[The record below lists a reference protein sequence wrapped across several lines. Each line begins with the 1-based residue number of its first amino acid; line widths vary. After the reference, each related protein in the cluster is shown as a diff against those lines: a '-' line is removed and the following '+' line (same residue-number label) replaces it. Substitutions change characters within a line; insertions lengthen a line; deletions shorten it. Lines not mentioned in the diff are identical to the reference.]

1 MPAKVVGFISEKGG
15 VGKTTASYHIG
26 VGLALHHGKRVLI
39 VDADYQRGGISGRF
53 FPTLIEDFASG
64 EAPGTTLYHK
74 YQQLYSVSPRTPD
87 VDIRTWAYGS
97 LSLDVIP
104 ADPRLSTV
112 SVDKL
117 PSTNN
122 IRQNNVLLLEHLQ
135 MLHFVLTPL
144 LDSYDYILIDS
155 HPEVSDV
162 LRSII
167 YASDYCVSPVK
178 LDRQSSIGVAT
189 ILGEISNVD
198 ADVDMIRHSVPGV
211 VYQDTV
217 FKGSMGMMAREYNQG
232 LKLSEQVEYN
242 RLRRTGGVFDTY
254 VTEGDGL
261 RQAAAGRIPVYYVG
275 GSNAE
280 KQAAQFR
287 TLTNEFL
294 IKCP

>member
-1 MPAKVVGFISEKGG
+1 V
-15 VGKTTASYHIG
+15 
-26 VGLALHHGKRVLI
+26 
-39 VDADYQRGGISGRF
+39 
-53 FPTLIEDFASG
+53 
-64 EAPGTTLYHK
+64 
-74 YQQLYSVSPRTPD
+74 
-87 VDIRTWAYGS
+87 RTWSYGR
-97 LSLDVIP
+97 LNLDVIP
-104 ADPRLSTV
+104 ADPRLSMV

-135 MLHFVLTPL
+135 MLHYALEPL
-144 LDSYDYILIDS
+144 LDNYDYILIDS

-198 ADVDMIRHSVPGV
+198 ADVDMIRGSVPNV
-211 VYQDTV
+211 HYRDTE
-217 FKGSMGMMAREYNQG
+217 FKGSIGMMAREYAED
-232 LKLSEQVEYN
+232 LKQTEQVEYN

-261 RQAAAGRIPVYYVG
+261 RQAAAGRIPVFFVG
-275 GSNAE
+275 GANAD
-280 KQAAQFR
+280 KQSDQFR
-287 TLTNEFL
+287 ELTIEFL
-294 IKCP
+294 QKCP